1 MKFCHLKLI
10 SLTTVLIFLISYKSH
25 AQDEGLSLEKLFNL
39 KIEVSS
45 STPDTIFNTSSSV
58 SVIDRDT
65 IKRYGVLSISEAI
78 ETLAGVNVNRTFF
91 AQNLPSIRG
100 ILQDNFVNR
109 VLILID
115 GVPSWNSVTGHGEL
129 ERINVHDLERIEVLK
144 GPASVL
150 YGTNAYAGAINL
162 VLRKPEE
169 AWEDDLIGEF
179 RTTIG
184 FDSKIRNTNGHLIY
198 STDKVFYYVS
208 GNGQIQDGYEYNG
221 KNTRDEQGFF
231 TDEAGEVQYHK
242 DFQNL
247 SSLTRKVMYKTGYGV
262 HQFVI
267 NSYRNE
273 MSFLGASPILSSG
286 TGNPY
291 LVTGDL
297 VNYQLKVPI
306 GDSFVTAGMTYD
318 ANTRDFSRINDDTVR
333 RLVEGVRNS
342 AQAKLYW
349 NATDYLSLDL
359 SADYEKRTSQKF
371 QIFNPKNLA
380 IFNENNMTDRSVSEN
395 SIAVQLG
402 FSGEKT
408 SAEIPIRLLFG
419 ARQTNN
425 ESFDSNL
432 SLRGTLVYNISPT
445 SSLKFVY
452 GESYRAPSL
461 FELYYQDSRS
471 VNEIYGN
478 EELKPEKSASI
489 EIAYLISPTNS
500 VFLQFLAFSAVFEDK
515 IIRVRQNPAIPD
527 DLSLQFQNGNLFKAT
542 GFELEM
548 KYFNPDIVN
557 LSFNA
562 AVIDGDAGD
571 KLNDRW
577 NYKFVP
583 KETIS
588 IGLNRM
594 IHHFVVSTQA
604 NYLGE
609 TDGAIEKIEAQS
621 TVNAEISYIA
631 ESGKHTLQVKNLGDE
646 RVLVPEYIRG
656 NLNSLQSGKGRE
668 FLYNFSTPF

>member
-247 SSLTRKVMYKTGYGV
+247 SSLTGKVMYKTGYGV